1 MKTAQKI
8 IIASLLAIAPIASL
22 TQASAATSAAPEAVV
37 IKINSDG
44 FRTCNIKK
52 SNGNS
57 YYRAKVRGYL
67 LDGAAG
73 GSYRGDGN
81 NRFSVTTCFDTAQ
94 SCNHW
99 VKRIT
104 HTIPGVSEIK
114 YANCKIKS

>member
-8 IIASLLAIAPIASL
+8 IIAGLLAIAPIASL
-22 TQASAATSAAPEAVV
+22 TQASAATRGAPEAVV

-52 SNGNS
+52 DNGNS

-67 LDGAAG
+67 VDGAAG
-73 GSYRGDGN
+73 GSDRGSSN

-94 SCNHW
+94 SCKNW
-99 VKRIT
+99 VQRIT
-104 HTIPGVSEIK
+104 HTIPGVSKINYK
-114 YANCKIKS
+114 NCKLKS